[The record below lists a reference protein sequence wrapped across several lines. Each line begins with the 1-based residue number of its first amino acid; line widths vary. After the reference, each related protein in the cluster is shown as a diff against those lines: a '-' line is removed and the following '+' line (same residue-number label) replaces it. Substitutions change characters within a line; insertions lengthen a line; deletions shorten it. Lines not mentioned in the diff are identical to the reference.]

1 MTITL
6 RRRGKT
12 RNRQRLV
19 HPLVIVGRQLVAS
32 EQRKLARR
40 KPTDGEAHV
49 LADREI
55 GEEVGDL
62 EGPADAAAR
71 PQVRGRLCEV
81 LSLDDDAPLG
91 RDGHARNGV
100 EQRRLAG
107 PVRADD
113 GAPFAVLERKAD
125 AIDGA
130 QGAELHNHVLKPQHR
145 T

>member
-1 MTITL
+1 VVAL
-6 RRRGKT
+6 AAEQGFSLLHLPQ
-12 RNRQRLV
+12 NR
-19 HPLVIVGRQLVAS
+19 AS
-32 EQRKLARR
+32 RCRPTSVRTEQRKLARR

-81 LSLDDDAPLG
+81 LSFDDDAPLG

-100 EQRRLAG
+100 ERLFIAAALPRSG
-107 PVRADD
+107 IEDGQSSVRGCANEVEPPSKQPAAL
-113 GAPFAVLERKAD
+113 GGRHEY
-125 AIDGA
+125 G
-130 QGAELHNHVLKPQHR
+130 Q
-145 T
+145 